1 MLTLKQLDLC
11 QKGDKKKIDK
21 LLAELKFNYPEID
34 WQTESYQY
42 ENIPGNYKSNISVV
56 VPSSQFEE
64 AEQIYKELRD
74 KEFKYESSIFDPL
87 MEDIIRFRDERNWK
101 QFHNPKD
108 LAISLSLEAS
118 ELLENFQWKTS
129 EEGIAANLENIK
141 DEIAD
146 VVIYAMLMSN
156 ELGINLEQT
165 IKEKIRKNNQKYPVN
180 KSFGSSKKY
189 TDL

>member
-1 MLTLKQLDLC
+1 
-11 QKGDKKKIDK
+11 
-21 LLAELKFNYPEID
+21 
-34 WQTESYQY
+34 
-42 ENIPGNYKSNISVV
+42 
-56 VPSSQFEE
+56 
-64 AEQIYKELRD
+64 
-74 KEFKYESSIFDPL
+74 

-129 EEGIAANLENIK
+129 EEGIGANLENIK

>member
-1 MLTLKQLDLC
+1 MLTLKYLDSFYM
-11 QKGDKKKIDK
+11 DESKKIDMVLTK
-21 LLAELKFNYPEID
+21 LKANYPEID
-34 WQTESYQY
+34 WQTEIC
-42 ENIPGNYKSNISVV
+42 EHDDISLI
-56 VPSSQFEE
+56 VPSSQFED
-64 AEQIYKELRD
+64 AEKIYGKFKEQGFNF
-74 KEFKYESSIFDPL
+74 ETSIFDPL
-87 MEDIIRFRDERNWK
+87 INEIVSFRDERNWK

-129 EEGIAANLENIK
+129 EEGIIANRENIK

-146 VVIYAMLMSN
+146 VVIYALLMSN
-156 ELGINLEQT
+156 ELGVNLEQA
-165 IKEKIRKNNQKYPVN
+165 IKEKVCKNKQKYPVD

>member
-1 MLTLKQLDLC
+1 MEYLDSFEDC
-11 QKGDKKKIDK
+11 ERIDK
-21 LLAELKFNYPEID
+21 IISELKDKYPEID
-34 WQTESYQY
+34 WQTQWHDHEDIKGNSTSY
-42 ENIPGNYKSNISVV
+42 ISLI
-56 VPSSQFEE
+56 VPSSQYEE
-64 AEQIYKELRD
+64 AEQIYQELKD
-74 KEFKYESSIFDPL
+74 EGFDFESSIFDEL
-87 MEDIIRFRDERNWK
+87 IKEVVDFRDERGWQ

-129 EEGIAANLENIK
+129 EEAIDHNIDNII

-146 VVIYAMLMSN
+146 VVIYALLMSN
-156 ELGINLEQT
+156 ELGINLEQA
-165 IKEKIRKNNQKYPVN
+165 IKEKILKNIQKYPVE

>member
-1 MLTLKQLDLC
+1 MLTLKRLDLF
-11 QKGDKKKIDK
+11 QKKDKKKIDK
-21 LLAELKFNYPEID
+21 LLAELKSNYPKID
-34 WQTESYQY
+34 WQTEGYQY
-42 ENIPGNYKSNISVV
+42 GNIPDNFKSNISVV

-129 EEGIAANLENIK
+129 EEGIGANLENIK

>member
-1 MLTLKQLDLC
+1 
-11 QKGDKKKIDK
+11 
-21 LLAELKFNYPEID
+21 
-34 WQTESYQY
+34 
-42 ENIPGNYKSNISVV
+42 
-56 VPSSQFEE
+56 
-64 AEQIYKELRD
+64 
-74 KEFKYESSIFDPL
+74 
-87 MEDIIRFRDERNWK
+87 MEDIISFRDERNWK